1 MSFFTK
7 DFFHFFQGLSQ
18 NNEREWFH
26 ANKKDYENH
35 VKNPF
40 KAFVQLMIDKIQEVD
55 PTVVILP
62 KDAIFRI
69 NRDIRFSKDK
79 TPYKTNVSA
88 AISAGGRK
96 DHSKPGIYFE
106 MGAERLGIY
115 SGVYQPDKNQLQS
128 IREGIASQP
137 KEFEKIL
144 KDRKFKKYWGEIHG
158 EKNKRIPKEFQ
169 EDAEIQPLIMNKQ
182 FYVMAQFDADKILD
196 PKLDKMVM
204 DHYLAAKPLGDFFY
218 DAIYRR

>member
-1 MSFFTK
+1 MAHFTK
-7 DFFHFFQGLSQ
+7 DFLKFFQGLAK

-26 ANKKDYENH
+26 ANKKDYETH

-40 KAFVQLMIDKIQEVD
+40 KNFVQLIIDKMQAVD

-69 NRDIRFSKDK
+69 NRDIRFAKDK

-106 MGAERLGIY
+106 MGAEKFGIF
-115 SGVYQPDKNQLQS
+115 SGVYQPDKNQLQN

-144 KDRKFKKYWGEIHG
+144 KDKKFKKIWGEIQG
-158 EKNKRIPKEFQ
+158 EKNKRIPKEFK
-169 EDAEIQPLIMNKQ
+169 EEVETQPLIANKQ

-196 PKLDKMVM
+196 PKLDKIIME
-204 DHYLAAKPLGDFFY
+204 HYLAAKPMGDFFY
-218 DAIYRR
+218 EAIYR

>member
-1 MSFFTK
+1 MPHFTK
-7 DFFHFFQGLSQ
+7 DFIKFFQDLTK
-18 NNEREWFH
+18 NNDREWFH
-26 ANKKDYENH
+26 ANKKNYEVH

-40 KAFVQLMIDKIQEVD
+40 KDFVQLIIDKMQEVD

-69 NRDIRFSKDK
+69 NRDIRFAKDK

-96 DHSKPGIYFE
+96 DHSKPGVYFE
-106 MGAERLGIY
+106 MGAENFSIY

-144 KDRKFKKYWGEIHG
+144 NDKKFKKFWGEIHG
-158 EKNKRIPKEFQ
+158 EKNKRIPKEFK
-169 EDAEIQPLIMNKQ
+169 EDVETQPLIANKQ
-182 FYVMAQFDADKILD
+182 FYVMTQFDADKILD
-196 PKLDKMVM
+196 PKLDKIVM
-204 DHYLAAKPLGDFFY
+204 EYYLAAKPLGDFFY
-218 DAIYRR
+218 EAIYR

>member
-1 MSFFTK
+1 MAHFTE
-7 DFFHFFQGLSQ
+7 DFLKFFQGLAK

-26 ANKKDYENH
+26 ANKKDYETH

-40 KAFVQLMIDKIQEVD
+40 KDFVQLIIDKMQEVD

-106 MGAERLGIY
+106 MGAEKFGIY
-115 SGVYQPDKNQLQS
+115 SGVYMPDKNQLQS

-137 KEFEKIL
+137 KEFGKIL
-144 KDRKFKKYWGEIHG
+144 KDRKFKKFWGEIHG
-158 EKNKRIPKEFQ
+158 EKNKRIPKEFK
-169 EDAEIQPLIMNKQ
+169 EDVETQPLIANKQ
-182 FYVMAQFDADKILD
+182 FYVMTQFDADKILD
-196 PKLDKMVM
+196 PKLDKIIM
-204 DHYLAAKPLGDFFY
+204 DHYLAAKPMGDFFY
-218 DAIYRR
+218 EAIYR